1 MGTLPP
7 SILLLWAIETIVQLT
22 VLFLV
27 VVKRH
32 VHTLPLFFLYIALNL
47 CQAAFLFF
55 VYSLN
60 GFTSP
65 TARELSWL
73 SEQVILTAQALA
85 AAEVLHRVLRHYAG
99 IWALAWRLIAAAAV
113 IVICYASASAGLL
126 PHWRLMIANRGFHLT
141 FAVALISC
149 LLLVRFYAIPIDPLY
164 KALMGGFCILS
175 CTIVVDNTLFQAL
188 FLRHYPNSGVI
199 WNYVEMVVFIGV
211 QMVWALALR
220 HPIRANDK
228 PALLPPATYDRL
240 SPDVNSRLRD
250 LNDVLSRFLRLQVL
264 RP

>member
-7 SILLLWAIETIVQLT
+7 LILLLWAIGIIVQLI
-22 VLFLV
+22 VLFLIV
-27 VVKRH
+27 AKRR

-55 VYSLN
+55 VYSHY
-60 GFTSP
+60 GFDSP
-65 TARELSWL
+65 AALQLAWP
-73 SEQVILTAQALA
+73 SEQIVLTAQALA
-85 AAEVLHRVLRHYAG
+85 AAEVLYRVLRHYAG
-99 IWALAWRLIAAAAV
+99 IWALSWRLIATAV
-113 IVICYASASAGLL
+113 SIVICYVLASAKLTPS
-126 PHWRLMIANRGFHLT
+126 WKLMIANRGFHLT
-141 FAVALISC
+141 FVVALISC

-164 KALMGGFCILS
+164 KALMGGFCVLS

-188 FLRHYPNSGVI
+188 FLRHFPNSGLI
-199 WNYVEMVVFIGV
+199 WNSLVMVVFIGV
-211 QMVWALALR
+211 QIVWALALR
-220 HPIRANDK
+220 HPVRVDDK

-250 LNDVLSRFLRLQVL
+250 LNDILSRFLRLQVL

>member
-7 SILLLWAIETIVQLT
+7 LILLLWAIGIIVQLI
-22 VLFLV
+22 VLFLIV
-27 VVKRH
+27 AKRR

-55 VYSLN
+55 VYSHY
-60 GFTSP
+60 GFDSP
-65 TARELSWL
+65 AALQLAWP
-73 SEQVILTAQALA
+73 SEQIVLTAQALA
-85 AAEVLHRVLRHYAG
+85 AAEVLYRVLRHYAG
-99 IWALAWRLIAAAAV
+99 IWALSWRLIATAV
-113 IVICYASASAGLL
+113 SIVICYVLASAKLTPS
-126 PHWRLMIANRGFHLT
+126 WKLMIANRGFHLT
-141 FAVALISC
+141 FVVALISC

-164 KALMGGFCILS
+164 KALMGGFCVLS

-188 FLRHYPNSGVI
+188 FLRHFPNSGLI
-199 WNYVEMVVFIGV
+199 WNSLVMVVFVGV
-211 QMVWALALR
+211 QIVWALALR
-220 HPIRANDK
+220 HPVRVDDK

-250 LNDVLSRFLRLQVL
+250 LNDILSRFLRLQVL

>member
-7 SILLLWAIETIVQLT
+7 LILLLWAIGTIVQLT
-22 VLFLV
+22 VLYLV
-27 VVKRH
+27 VAKRR

-55 VYSLN
+55 VYSHY
-60 GFTSP
+60 GFDSP
-65 TARELSWL
+65 AAGQLAWP
-73 SEQVILTAQALA
+73 SEQIILTAQALA
-85 AAEVLHRVLRHYAG
+85 AAEVLYRVLRHYAG
-99 IWALAWRLIAAAAV
+99 IWALAWRLIAAAAL
-113 IVICYASASAGLL
+113 IVICYVFASVKQL
-126 PHWRLMIANRGFHLT
+126 PSWKLMIANRGFHLT

-164 KALMGGFCILS
+164 KALMGGFCVLS

-188 FLRHYPNSGVI
+188 FLRHFPNSGLI
-199 WNYVEMVVFIGV
+199 WNSLVMVVFIGV

-220 HPIRANDK
+220 HPVRVDNK

-250 LNDVLSRFLRLQVL
+250 LNDILSRFLRLQVL

>member
-1 MGTLPP
+1 MRALPP
-7 SILLLWAIETIVQLT
+7 LILLLWAIEVIVQLT
-22 VLFLV
+22 VLSLV
-27 VVKRH
+27 VAKRH
-32 VHTLPLFFLYIALNL
+32 IHTLPLFSLYIALNL

-55 VYSLN
+55 VYSQY

-65 TARELSWL
+65 TARQLSWP

-85 AAEVLHRVLRHYAG
+85 AAEVLYRVLRHYAG
-99 IWALAWRLIAAAAV
+99 IWALAWRLIAAAAF
-113 IVICYASASAGLL
+113 IVICYALVSAKLS
-126 PHWRLMIANRGFHLT
+126 PHWTLLIANRGFHLT

-164 KALMGGFCILS
+164 KALMGGFCVLS

-188 FLRHYPNSGVI
+188 FLRQFPNSGVI
-199 WNYVEMVVFIGV
+199 WNSLVMVVFIGV

-220 HPIRANDK
+220 HPVRVDDQ
-228 PALLPPATYDRL
+228 PALLPPDTYDRL